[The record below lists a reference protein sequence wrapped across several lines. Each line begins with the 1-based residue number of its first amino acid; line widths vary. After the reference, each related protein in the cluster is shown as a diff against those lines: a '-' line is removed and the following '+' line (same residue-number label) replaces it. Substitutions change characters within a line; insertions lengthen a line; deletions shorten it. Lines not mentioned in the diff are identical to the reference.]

1 MMDAVGQMTN
11 DSLISLTK
19 QILKLEKEVEFLES
33 ILKKA
38 YDVGRN
44 DDCILCGLKDRII
57 LKRIGGKSE

>member
-1 MMDAVGQMTN
+1 MT
-11 DSLISLTK
+11 DEEIQK
-19 QILKLEKEVEFLES
+19 LKEKVKFLENV
-33 ILKKA
+33 LKKA